1 MFPGI
6 NPRQMKQAMKKM
18 GLQQTEL
25 DVLQVIFKMKDV
37 DLVIDNPS
45 VSKINMMGQETYQV
59 VGEVREQKADATP
72 EISEE
77 DIQTVVEQ
85 VGCLEKEAKKAL
97 EETKGDLALAI
108 MNLKN

>member
-18 GLQQTEL
+18 GLQQSEL
-25 DVLQVIFKMKDV
+25 DVVQVIFKMRDKDIIV
-37 DLVIDNPS
+37 DNPS
-45 VSKINMMGQETYQV
+45 VSKINMMGQETFQV
-59 VGEVREQKADATP
+59 TGEIREQEADSTP
-72 EISEE
+72 DISDE
-77 DIQTVVEQ
+77 DIQTIIDQVE
-85 VGCLEKEAKKAL
+85 CTEKTAKDAL